1 MEKYKKTG
9 EDKNYEFIRND
20 LEVDSD
26 DGNGDEYKQIL
37 NKRNEFNVKILN
49 KEIKIKKSSINK
61 IMILSNNEPEEQI
74 LFSLYKTI
82 SKDSMD
88 NLKLKS
94 PNKTLVNIQENKI
107 DLISDDPLSDKIN
120 TPFGNNKI
128 HSGLIQTNS
137 IINIQNNNNIDTNL
151 DNENVVFGKPEV
163 NLIGNVIIGLPPEAI
178 RAKWLYFLLATI
190 GSGYIIIFIVGIIN
204 KEINLNINILSL
216 FLFGLF
222 IIFTGVFG
230 FVKINK
236 RIYDSKILFIFT
248 FTSLLSGITASV
260 LIKINKKTEKYFIVS
275 FIFGIISSVISLI
288 CFFLLNILKKNNFIN
303 RTKKF
308 ERLM

>member
-1 MEKYKKTG
+1 MEIYKKTG

-94 PNKTLVNIQENKI
+94 PNKKLVNIQENKI
-107 DLISDDPLSDKIN
+107 DLISDDPLSDKMH

-128 HSGLIQTNS
+128 LSGLIQTNS
-137 IINIQNNNNIDTNL
+137 IINIPNNNNIDTNL

-163 NLIGNVIIGLPPEAI
+163 NIVENVIIGLPPEAI

-190 GSGYIIIFIVGIIN
+190 GIGYIIIFIVRIIN

-236 RIYDSKILFIFT
+236 RIYDSIILFIFT
-248 FTSLLSGITASV
+248 FISLLAGITASV
-260 LIKINKKTEKYFIVS
+260 LTKINKKTEKYFIVS
-275 FIFGIISSVISLI
+275 FIFGIICSVISLI
-288 CFFLLNILKKNNFIN
+288 CFFLLNILRKNNFVN

>member
-26 DGNGDEYKQIL
+26 DGNGDAYMQIL
-37 NKRNEFNVKILN
+37 NKRNEFSVKILN

-163 NLIGNVIIGLPPEAI
+163 NLIGNEIIGLPPEAI

-204 KEINLNINILSL
+204 KEINLNINI
-216 FLFGLF
+216 F
-222 IIFTGVFG
+222 
-230 FVKINK
+230 
-236 RIYDSKILFIFT
+236 SKILFIFT
-248 FTSLLSGITASV
+248 FISLLSGITASV